1 MIEAG
6 DVSHLKW
13 RKDYECDV
21 EKAKKLG
28 VEKYFK
34 EIEIEIQKVEE
45 RLQLWEEELKKF
57 RMGNS
62 IVNHFTVKQM
72 LVLRKF
78 LIKFSSNA
86 SSTKPTNQV
95 FALLKTISQDVQLEK
110 IKKCCRLMYAQVTQ
124 KNPKSSAEVSTNRE
138 TNFTR
143 FSYKELQT
151 RINKYLQEDD
161 DIDESLI
168 FASLMQVAD
177 FSNERKVFLWCRKN
191 KDDEDLVEKLS
202 ETAEME
208 LEKMKENSLR

>member
-78 LIKFSSNA
+78 LRKFSSKAND
-86 SSTKPTNQV
+86 TKPTKQV
-95 FALLKTISQDVQLEK
+95 FALLKNISQDVRLEK
-110 IKKCCRLMYAQVTQ
+110 IKECCLLMYAKVTP
-124 KNPKSSAEVSTNRE
+124 KNKQISEVSTKNE

-143 FSYKELQT
+143 FSYKELQA
-151 RINKYLQEDD
+151 RINKYLEEDD
-161 DIDESLI
+161 DIDRNVIL
-168 FASLMQVAD
+168 ASLTQVDD
-177 FSNERKVFLWCRKN
+177 FRKERKVFIWCGMN
-191 KDDEDLVEKLS
+191 KDNEDLIEELS
-202 ETAEME
+202 EIAEME